1 MTRHAGGR
9 GRSRRRA
16 EDGARTADMGIHAGF
31 GDPQQIG
38 DLFRRKTARDRAQ
51 HLTLTIGQCGDRSR
65 APPENASGNEIPGE
79 NSYQRGSQA
88 LHQEVSDRG
97 LR

>member
-9 GRSRRRA
+9 GRSRWHA
-16 EDGARTADMGIHAGF
+16 EDRARSTDVGVHAGF
-31 GDPQQIG
+31 GDPQQIC
-38 DLFRRKTARDRAQ
+38 DFLRREAARDRAQ
-51 HLTLTIGQCGDRSR
+51 HLTLTIGQCRDRSL
-65 APPENASGNEIPGE
+65 APPENASGNEITGE

-88 LHQEVSDRG
+88 LHQKVSDRG

>member
-1 MTRHAGGR
+1 MTRHAGGC
-9 GRSRRRA
+9 GRSRWRA
-16 EDGARTADMGIHAGF
+16 EGRARSTDVSIHACF
-31 GDPQQIG
+31 RDPQQIG
-38 DLFRRKTARDRAQ
+38 DFFRRETAGNRAQ
-51 HLTLTIGQCGDRSR
+51 HLTLTTGQCRDRSR

>member
-9 GRSRRRA
+9 GRSRWRA
-16 EDGARTADMGIHAGF
+16 EDRARSTDVSIHAGF
-31 GDPQQIG
+31 RDPEETGDF
-38 DLFRRKTARDRAQ
+38 LRRETARDRTQ
-51 HLTLTIGQCGDRSR
+51 HLTLTIGQCGDRSL

-79 NSYQRGSQA
+79 NSYQRGSQV

>member
-9 GRSRRRA
+9 GRPRWHA
-16 EDGARTADMGIHAGF
+16 EDRARSTDVGVHAGF
-31 GDPQQIG
+31 GDPKQIG
-38 DLFRRKTARDRAQ
+38 DFLRRKAARDRAQ
-51 HLTLTIGQCGDRSR
+51 NLTLTIGQRGDRSF

-79 NSYQRGSQA
+79 NPYQRGTQA

>member
-9 GRSRRRA
+9 GRSRWRA
-16 EDGARTADMGIHAGF
+16 KDRARSTDGGVHAGF
-31 GDPQQIG
+31 GDPEETG
-38 DLFRRKTARDRAQ
+38 DLLRRETAGDRAQ
-51 HLTLTIGQCGDRSR
+51 HLTLAIGQRGDRSR
-65 APPENASGNEIPGE
+65 ASPEYASGNEIPGE